1 MKVTVLQNIMNAN
14 DQIAAL
20 NRELLDKNKVLVI
33 NILSSSCTDK
43 TNLLIRTET
52 ENLK

>member
-14 DQIAAL
+14 NQIPTL
-20 NRELLDKNKVLVI
+20 NRELLDKNKVLEI
-33 NILSSSCTDK
+33 NILSSPCTDK
-43 TNLLIRTET
+43 TNLLIRTDT